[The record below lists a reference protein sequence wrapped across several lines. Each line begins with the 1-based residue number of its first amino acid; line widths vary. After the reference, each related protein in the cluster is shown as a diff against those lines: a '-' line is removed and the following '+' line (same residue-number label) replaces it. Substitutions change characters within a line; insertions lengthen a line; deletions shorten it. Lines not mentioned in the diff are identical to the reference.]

1 MNSALIYARISTQG
15 QADGASLES
24 QIERCR
30 EYAAA
35 HGFEVIKEISE
46 IYSGSYLFDRPKLN
60 EAREEIRAGIYDA
73 LIVFDIDRL
82 SRNVPHLGILLDE
95 CTRFNTKLL
104 FVNSDFENS
113 PEGILLFSIK
123 GYVSEVERLKII
135 ERTTRGRRAKAKIG
149 TLSFKRKLY
158 GYYLDE
164 HGKRHVFEDEAKT
177 VRFIFEE
184 FLSGESLRGIASKL
198 NAQGIETPSKKKTWW
213 ANSVYVLLKN
223 PAFCGRTI
231 VFRQKKESRFKD
243 GKRVTSTKQ
252 TAGESQTEL
261 PDDITPAI
269 ISEKDFEAA
278 QKLLVSNRKT
288 KRGVAKTEYLLRGLI
303 TCARCGRLMSPQRSY
318 TYRAYV
324 CTSKQNPSL
333 NCGIKMMNAN
343 EAESLVWK
351 EVLKIL
357 KKPERLSKYVKIKD
371 REAEASAL
379 EKIRAEIAVLKR
391 DLKNLVSRS
400 VSMNQSAWDA
410 FKDQID
416 SKSIELEAAQKKEKE
431 LLKHGEPMKDIYLK
445 RRLLDEAI
453 ANFAPRA
460 KDLTFT
466 ERTAFLKQIHL
477 SGVWDGEELKLY
489 FGE

>member
-1 MNSALIYARISTQG
+1 MQSALIYARISTQG

-46 IYSGSYLFDRPKLN
+46 VYSGSYLFDRPKLN
-60 EAREEIRAGIYDA
+60 EAREDIRAGIYDA

-164 HGKRHVFEDEAKT
+164 QGKRHIFEEEAKT

-223 PAFCGRTI
+223 PAFCGRTT

-243 GKRVTSTKQ
+243 GKRVISTKQ

-261 PDDITPAI
+261 PQDITPAI

-303 TCARCGRLMSPQRSY
+303 TCARCGRLMSPQKSY
-318 TYRAYV
+318 TFRAYV

-343 EAESLVWK
+343 EAEALVWK

-357 KKPERLSKYVKIKD
+357 KKPERLAKYLKQDSADKSETEIKNIKT
-371 REAEASAL
+371 L
-379 EKIRAEIAVLKR
+379 IAKTDR
-391 DLKNLVSRS
+391 DLKNLIARAA
-400 VSMNQSAWDA
+400 SMDESLWDA
-410 FKDQID
+410 FKVTIEDKKRELDALRASERELIKNAESAID
-416 SKSIELEAAQKKEKE
+416 FKRSRQKFDLLLER
-431 LLKHGEPMKDIYLK
+431 LPPLIKDASFEQ
-445 RRLLDEAI
+445 RVEALEI
-453 ANFAPRA
+453 LR
-460 KDLTFT
+460 
-466 ERTAFLKQIHL
+466 L
-477 SGVWDGEELKLY
+477 SGVWDGNKLKIY